1 MTGFD
6 KKRLVGPAWRAL
18 VAETAR
24 KAGREAAAP
33 MLNARKGIAAA
44 KSAWR
49 RAAAP
54 YRGFRFHDLRHQAI
68 TELAEG
74 GASDATL
81 MALAGHLSRRMME
94 HYSHVRMAAKREAL
108 AKLEGGLM
116 AAPASCGASQPATKT
131 VN

>member
-1 MTGFD
+1 MV
-6 KKRLVGPAWRAL
+6 R
-18 VAETAR
+18 ETAR
-24 KAGREAAAP
+24 RAGKEAAGAA
-33 MLNARKGIAAA
+33 LEAGKGIGAA
-44 KSAWR
+44 KTAWK

-94 HYSHVRMAAKREAL
+94 HYSHARMAAKREAL
-108 AKLEGGLM
+108 AKLESGLM
-116 AAPASCGASQPATKT
+116 TPPVSHNAPRVARKT